1 MGLKY
6 DDYIEQQMTQIVKQA
21 INGAKGRPNLAI
33 KLGMDRAIIDDIA
46 DGRDYPLSIPTFEK
60 IFGRKLETVSERDKR
75 LKAETKTENKHDYRE
90 IDLEIRCPGFEEMKA
105 LLEKMGKRVRIV
117 YDAG

>member
-1 MGLKY
+1 MGQMGLKY

-75 LKAETKTENKHDYRE
+75 MKAESKTEDKYRE
-90 IDLEIRCPGFEEMKA
+90 IDLEIRCPGFYDMKA
-105 LLEKMGKRVRIV
+105 LLEKMGKKVRIV
-117 YDAG
+117 YAG

>member
-46 DGRDYPLSIPTFEK
+46 DRRDYPLSIQTFEK
-60 IFGRKLETVSERDKR
+60 IFGKLETVSERDKR
-75 LKAETKTENKHDYRE
+75 MKAESKTEDKYRE
-90 IDLEIRCPGFEEMKA
+90 IDLEIRCPGFDDMKA
-105 LLEKMGKRVRIV
+105 LLEKMGKKVRIV
-117 YDAG
+117 YAG